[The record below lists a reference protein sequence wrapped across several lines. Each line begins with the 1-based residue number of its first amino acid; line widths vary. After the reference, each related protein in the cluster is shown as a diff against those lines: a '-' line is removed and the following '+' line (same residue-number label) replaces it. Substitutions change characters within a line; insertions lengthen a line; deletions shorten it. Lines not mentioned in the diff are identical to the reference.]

1 MMLVLEFFAV
11 IFLVGVLLVLNL
23 LCALFIIDLNIFP
36 RFMRYLLFFPPIAML
51 ILLTPATL
59 IAIFILIYM
68 AWLSLKLT
76 FKQLKEVIYLYKQK

>member
-1 MMLVLEFFAV
+1 
-11 IFLVGVLLVLNL
+11 
-23 LCALFIIDLNIFP
+23 
-36 RFMRYLLFFPPIAML
+36 MRYLLFFPPIAML